1 MDSEPLYQKLPVFA
15 QNWACSLEGWRIQ
28 RTRFNANFEQLLP
41 KVEERLNWSTEQL
54 LNYRHERLHRFMA
67 HCFATV
73 PYYRQ
78 LAQKRG
84 LTANDFLTLADLAKL
99 PILTKEV
106 VQAHYQAF
114 LSEVVPAGQRVM
126 IHTSGTTGGGLRFAT
141 TLAAIQEQWAVWVRY
156 RRLHG
161 LEQGVWCGYF
171 GGRSVVPLRQTKPP
185 FWRLNRP
192 GKQILFSAYHLSPE
206 RVPLY
211 LAQLNERQPPW
222 LHGYPSILALLAN
235 TMQEKELR
243 LNYQPRWIT
252 IGAENLLPQQ
262 ANLIEAVFGLKP
274 IQHYGMA
281 EAVAN
286 FSQFPDGNLY
296 VDEDFAAV
304 EFIPNP
310 AGIGY
315 KVIGTNFTNPATPLV
330 RYEVGDVVDLP
341 AEPQFGPGRRVLSVD
356 GRQEDYIILSNGA
369 ILGRMDHIFKDMMAI
384 REAQLYQAKPGVI
397 IVRVVKNESYGSEDE
412 QQLLAEFYKRVG
424 DYAEVQIEYVPAI
437 ERTTTGKLRFVIS
450 DLKAGALVKS

>member
-1 MDSEPLYQKLPVFA
+1 MDSEALYQKLPIFA
-15 QNWACSLEGWRIQ
+15 QNLACSLEGWRIQ
-28 RTRFNANFEQLLP
+28 RTRFNANFKQRLQ
-41 KVEERLNWSTEQL
+41 KVEERLGWSREQL
-54 LNYRHERLHRFMA
+54 IAYRHERLHDFMA

-78 LAQKRG
+78 LAQEHG
-84 LTANDFLTLADLAKL
+84 LKANDFLTLTDLPKL
-99 PILTKEV
+99 PILTKEM

-114 LSEVVPAGQRVM
+114 LSEAIPAGQRVM
-126 IHTSGTTGGGLRFAT
+126 IHTSGTTGGGFRFAT
-141 TLAAIQEQWAVWVRY
+141 TLTAIQEQWAVWFRY
-156 RRLHG
+156 RHLHG
-161 LEQGVWCGYF
+161 LQQGVWCGYF
-171 GGRSVVPLRQTKPP
+171 GGRSVVPLTQTRPP

-211 LAQLNERQPPW
+211 LAQLNEQQPAW

-235 TMQEKELR
+235 IMQEKGLR
-243 LNYQPRWIT
+243 LNYRPRWIT

-262 ANLIEAVFGLKP
+262 VSIIEAVFGLKP

-310 AGIGY
+310 AGTSY

-330 RYEVGDVVDLP
+330 RYDVGDMVTLP
-341 AEPQFGPGRRVLSVD
+341 TEPQTAPGRQVLAVD
-356 GRQEDYIILSNGA
+356 GRQEDYVILSNGA

-384 REAQLYQAKPGVI
+384 REAQIYQSKPGII
-397 IVRVVKNESYGSEDE
+397 IVRIVKNESYRPEDE

-424 DYAEVQIEYVPAI
+424 DYAQVQVEYVPTI
-437 ERTTTGKLRFVIS
+437 QRTATGKLRFVIS
-450 DLKAGALVKS
+450 DLEAGGLIRS